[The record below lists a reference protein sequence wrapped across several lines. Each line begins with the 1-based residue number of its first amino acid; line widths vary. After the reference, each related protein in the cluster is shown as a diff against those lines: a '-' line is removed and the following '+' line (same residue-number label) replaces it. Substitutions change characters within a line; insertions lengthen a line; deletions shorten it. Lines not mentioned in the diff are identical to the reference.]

1 MKRLRVLVMRK
12 TFSLAP
18 LLMLV
23 ACANII
29 DEQPIPEAINI
40 GENERIFV
48 ATNRSVGADGQFTIG
63 RAGTLQYLDLSI
75 SVPPDRAVGK
85 VPTGGERANPQK
97 DFVIAERRSI
107 SSQSSFIADLKK
119 GLRSQPSQERELT
132 VFVHGYNNGFSEAVF
147 RAAQLKHDL
156 EVEGEFLTFAWPSRG
171 SAFGYEYDKDSVL
184 AARTELQNLLMTLS
198 ESGIGRFNLVGHSMG
213 GFLTMETLRQIDLQH
228 QGWSARSLANLILI
242 SPDIDVD
249 VFRNQVS
256 HLKPAPQPFIIF
268 VSSQDI
274 ALRLSARITGQPARL
289 GNISN
294 ASDISDLPVLV
305 IDVTAFSDDSDTS
318 HFVVGSSPSLI
329 AILEGA
335 RKLDSGFMAGDS
347 GMTDFLPVSLNST
360 GSFSQITLQ
369 PGR

>member
-1 MKRLRVLVMRK
+1 
-12 TFSLAP
+12 
-18 LLMLV
+18 
-23 ACANII
+23 
-29 DEQPIPEAINI
+29 
-40 GENERIFV
+40 
-48 ATNRSVGADGQFTIG
+48 
-63 RAGTLQYLDLSI
+63 
-75 SVPPDRAVGK
+75 
-85 VPTGGERANPQK
+85 
-97 DFVIAERRSI
+97 
-107 SSQSSFIADLKK
+107 
-119 GLRSQPSQERELT
+119 
-132 VFVHGYNNGFSEAVF
+132 
-147 RAAQLKHDL
+147 
-156 EVEGEFLTFAWPSRG
+156 
-171 SAFGYEYDKDSVL
+171 
-184 AARTELQNLLMTLS
+184 
-198 ESGIGRFNLVGHSMG
+198 MG

-329 AILEGA
+329 AILDGA